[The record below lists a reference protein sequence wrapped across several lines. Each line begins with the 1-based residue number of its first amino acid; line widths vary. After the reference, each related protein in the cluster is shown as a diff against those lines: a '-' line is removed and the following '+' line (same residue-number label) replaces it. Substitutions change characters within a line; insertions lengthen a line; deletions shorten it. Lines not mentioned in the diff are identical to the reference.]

1 LLLVQAAQP
10 WARAAQS
17 LLRTLA
23 SDETKIQSPK
33 MPIAVAIVED
43 DERIRESLT
52 VLIQG
57 VEGFRCVG
65 SHASAEEALRAVPAE
80 KPDVVLMDI
89 NLPKMS
95 GIECVGKLKAK
106 LPKTQILMLTV
117 YDDSDLVFKALT
129 QGASGYIIKRTAPDR
144 LMDAIRDAYQGGSP
158 MSPHI
163 ARKVVQYF
171 HQLGPGPHETE
182 SLTDRE
188 REVLEHLAK
197 GYLYKEI
204 ADALGIGL
212 ETVRRHLSNIYGK
225 LHVHTRTEAVV
236 KLLQGH
242 SPSTSKVIGK
252 AS

>member
-1 LLLVQAAQP
+1 LRLVQVAQLY
-10 WARAAQS
+10 ARTAQS
-17 LLRTLA
+17 PLRVLA
-23 SDETKIQSPK
+23 SDETKIQNPN

-52 VLIQG
+52 ILIQG

-65 SHASAEEALRAVPAE
+65 SHGSAEEALRAIPAA

-89 NLPKMS
+89 NLPQMS

-106 LPKTQILMLTV
+106 LPTAQILMLTV
-117 YDDSDLVFKALT
+117 YDDSDLVFQALT
-129 QGASGYIIKRTAPDR
+129 EGASGYIIKRTAPDK
-144 LMDAIRDAYQGGSP
+144 LLDAIRDAHQGGSP

-171 HQLGPGPHETE
+171 HQLGPAKHGTET
-182 SLTDRE
+182 LTDRE

-242 SPSTSKVIGK
+242 SPSTGK